1 MRWISAALGKAAS
14 APDAAKALG
23 AKVEAARLAIAAET
37 RSSFLM
43 NCTLGFET
51 FHRPVGS
58 RRRHDRPVIGRV
70 RAGLTACAPWER
82 VNRWSSN
89 ALPCTR
95 RVQRAPRPARESA
108 SVT

>member
-23 AKVEAARLAIAAET
+23 ARVEAARLAIAAET

-70 RAGLTACAPWER
+70 RAGLTACAPGR
-82 VNRWSSN
+82 GSS
-89 ALPCTR
+89 AGRQTR
-95 RVQRAPRPARESA
+95 SPTLGGFKEPRAPQGSRLQ
-108 SVT
+108 